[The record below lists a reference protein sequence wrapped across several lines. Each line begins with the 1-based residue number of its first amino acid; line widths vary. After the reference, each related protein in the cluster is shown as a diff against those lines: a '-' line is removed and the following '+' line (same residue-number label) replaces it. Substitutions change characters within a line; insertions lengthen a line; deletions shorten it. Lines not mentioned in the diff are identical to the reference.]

1 MRKFL
6 LLFGTICVAV
16 LLTLLSLREN
26 SLHPEVRFF
35 LFRALVVRNLPD
47 PAQGIL
53 TTHPPLPLLLALAL
67 RGYFPLAVGLSATL
81 LLLAGVRRENTLP
94 VFLVLLSPV
103 FLLGTIRRPALTLFS
118 LFAALGFS
126 AILASVDRNDPEKLL
141 LGNIAFGFTAC
152 LHPFGTW
159 ILPLFTLCEVLL
171 PRVSLPR
178 RGTLAALALFPF
190 LALQGMALFFGWVY
204 EGYALSPF
212 RDPELSLGVF
222 LSGIETPSLVGD
234 LIPLL
239 PFLALSLFSGLS
251 RTLLFS
257 GITLFSLLARSLVSP
272 FSALLPALLFALD
285 PKPWRGLVLG
295 AVAHLAVSWA
305 LYFAGILLC

>member
-1 MRKFL
+1 MRKA
-6 LLFGTICVAV
+6 LLFSGVICVTV
-16 LLTLLSLREN
+16 LLALLSARES

-35 LFRALVVRNLPD
+35 VLRALAVRNLPD

-67 RGYFPLAVGLSATL
+67 REHFPLAVGLGIAL
-81 LLLAGVRRENTLP
+81 LLSAGARRENALP
-94 VFLVLLSPV
+94 VLFILLSPV
-103 FLLGTIRRPALTLFS
+103 FLLGTIRRPALALSS
-118 LFAALGFS
+118 LFATLGFS
-126 AILASVDRNDPEKLL
+126 AILASVDRNDPGRLL
-141 LGNIAFGFTAC
+141 LGNLAFGFTAC

-159 ILPLFTLCEVLL
+159 ILPLFALCEALL
-171 PRVSLPR
+171 PQVSLPR

-190 LALQGMALFFGWVY
+190 LVLQGMTLFFGWVY

-222 LSGIETPSLVGD
+222 LSGIETPSFLGD

-239 PFLALSLFSGLS
+239 PFLALSPFSGLS
-251 RTLLFS
+251 RMLLFS

-295 AVAHLAVSWA
+295 AVTHLAVSWA